1 MADYDNTNTGV
12 LFTNRKKTSNKAP
25 DLKGSVNVN
34 GKEFWLSGWF
44 TFKKSDGEKYISL
57 RLEEKEEI
65 PVNQR
70 ANNVN
75 DDPFSG
81 MGGTT
86 NKQLSMFDNSDDDD
100 EIPF

>member
-12 LFTNRKKTSNKAP
+12 LFTNKKKTSNKAP

-34 GKEFWLSGWF
+34 GKEFWMSGWF
-44 TFKKSDGEKYISL
+44 TFKKTDGEKYISL
-57 RLEEKEEI
+57 RLEAKEET
-65 PVNQR
+65 PARTGNY
-70 ANNVN
+70 NNSN

-81 MGGTT
+81 MGGSVNTST
-86 NKQLSMFDNSDDDD
+86 LNVDDD

>member
-12 LFTNRKKTSNKAP
+12 LFTNKKKTSNKAP

-57 RLEEKEEI
+57 RLEEV
-65 PVNQR
+65 PARTNSFS
-70 ANNVN
+70 NSN
-75 DDPFSG
+75 DPFNG
-81 MGGTT
+81 MGGSVNT
-86 NKQLSMFDNSDDDD
+86 SASDVDDDD

>member
-12 LFTNRKKTSNKAP
+12 LFTNKKKTSNKAP

-57 RLEEKEEI
+57 RLEEKEEV
-65 PVNQR
+65 PAR
-70 ANNVN
+70 TNNFSN
-75 DDPFSG
+75 SNNDPFNG
-81 MGGTT
+81 MGGSVNT
-86 NKQLSMFDNSDDDD
+86 SASDVDDDD